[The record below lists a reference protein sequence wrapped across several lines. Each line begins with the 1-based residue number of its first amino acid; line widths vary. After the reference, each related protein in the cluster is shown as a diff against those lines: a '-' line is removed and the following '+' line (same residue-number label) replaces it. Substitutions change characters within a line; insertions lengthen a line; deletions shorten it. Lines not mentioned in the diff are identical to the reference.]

1 VKYTKRSRFPQTS
14 SQFYSKNSD
23 STNSAIL
30 LYQLDPSPVLLNTG
44 LLTFYI
50 GNSTMKILLVE
61 DDASLAEA
69 LGEAIADQ
77 LYVVDIVT
85 DGEAAWQQIKTCD
98 YDLILLDVMLPKLD
112 GIDLCKRLRS
122 HSYSLPILMVTAR
135 DTSSDKVVGLDSG
148 ADDYMVKPLDL
159 QELLARIRA
168 LLRRGST
175 SGPPILEWGNLQL
188 DPATYEVSYSQKL
201 LRLTPKEYSLLE
213 LLLRNERRIL
223 SRSMIIEHLWSLEN
237 PPEEDTVKAHI
248 KSLRKKLKAV
258 NAPND
263 FIETV
268 HGLGY
273 RLKQIP

>member
-1 VKYTKRSRFPQTS
+1 
-14 SQFYSKNSD
+14 
-23 STNSAIL
+23 
-30 LYQLDPSPVLLNTG
+30 
-44 LLTFYI
+44 
-50 GNSTMKILLVE
+50 
-61 DDASLAEA
+61 
-69 LGEAIADQ
+69 
-77 LYVVDIVT
+77 
-85 DGEAAWQQIKTCD
+85 
-98 YDLILLDVMLPKLD
+98 
-112 GIDLCKRLRS
+112 
-122 HSYSLPILMVTAR
+122 MVTAR